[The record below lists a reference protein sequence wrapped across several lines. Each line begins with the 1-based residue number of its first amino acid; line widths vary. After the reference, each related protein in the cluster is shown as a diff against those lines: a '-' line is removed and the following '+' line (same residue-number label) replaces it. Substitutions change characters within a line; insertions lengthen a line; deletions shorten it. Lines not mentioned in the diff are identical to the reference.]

1 MELEAAK
8 SPSVL
13 EPVAQSLANVYAQAL
28 LGLVE
33 DADQARHLC
42 AELTD
47 LIALIDKIPGA
58 GDLLRTQLISKD
70 DRLAM
75 IQKIFEGRLS
85 PVAEGLVMVMARH
98 SRLELLAGVEARFG
112 HLLNQREGKIEV
124 HVTSAAPLDQ
134 QQLDR
139 IAEHLRQA
147 TGKEPL
153 LSTSVDEN
161 LLGGVKV
168 RIGDLVY
175 DASVAASLK
184 KIQKE
189 LIKKAATV

>member
-1 MELEAAK
+1 MDLEVAK
-8 SPSVL
+8 PPTVL

-33 DADQARHLC
+33 DTDAARHLC

-47 LIALIDKIPGA
+47 LITLIDEIPGA
-58 GDLLRTQLISKD
+58 SDLLRTQLISKD

-85 PVAEGLVMVMARH
+85 QVAEGLVMVMARH
-98 SRLELLAGVEARFG
+98 GRLELLSGVRTRFC
-112 HLLNQREGKIEV
+112 HLLNTREGIIEV
-124 HVTSAAPLDQ
+124 QVTSAAPLDQ

-139 IAEHLRQA
+139 ITAYLRQA

-153 LSTSVDEN
+153 LSTSVDES
-161 LLGGVKV
+161 LVGGVKV

-184 KIQKE
+184 KIEKE
-189 LIKKAATV
+189 LIAKAATL

>member
-1 MELEAAK
+1 MALEAAK
-8 SPSVL
+8 SLWVL

-28 LGLVE
+28 SELVE
-33 DADQARHLC
+33 DPGQARQLC

-47 LIALIDKIPGA
+47 LVSLIDGIPDA
-58 GDLLRTQLISKD
+58 SDLLRTQLISKD

-75 IQKIFEGRLS
+75 IQKIFEGRMS
-85 PVAEGLVMVMARH
+85 PVAEGLVVVMARH
-98 SRLELLAGVEARFG
+98 SRLNLLAGVQARFC
-112 HLLNQREGKIEV
+112 HLLNSREGIIEV
-124 HVTSAAPLDQ
+124 QVASAAPLDQ

-139 IAEHLRQA
+139 IAAHLREA

-153 LSTSVDEN
+153 LSTTVDEK

-168 RIGDLVY
+168 RIGDFVY

-184 KIQKE
+184 RIQKE
-189 LIKKAATV
+189 LIKKAAAL

>member
-1 MELEAAK
+1 MDLEAAK

-33 DADQARHLC
+33 DTDQARHLC
-42 AELTD
+42 AELMD
-47 LIALIDKIPGA
+47 LISLINEIPGA
-58 GDLLRTQLISKD
+58 CDLLSTQLISKD

-98 SRLELLAGVEARFG
+98 SRLELLAGVQAKFC
-112 HLLNQREGKIEV
+112 HLLNYREGIIEV
-124 HVTSAAPLDQ
+124 QVTSATPLDQ
-134 QQLDR
+134 RQLDQIAQQLK
-139 IAEHLRQA
+139 EA

-168 RIGDLVY
+168 RIGDVVY

-184 KIQKE
+184 RIQKE
-189 LIKKAATV
+189 LIKKAAAL